1 MRAFLGII
9 VGIVVALAAA
19 SCVAV
24 IGGWLFPTPL
34 QRAIEMTPDGVR
46 SAFGDMPLGARLTLV
61 VAWLAGGFAAGAV
74 AKAISRQRW
83 AAWTVIIL
91 FALYALATVLL
102 LPMPAWLQALGIVA
116 PLVGGAIGE
125 GLVSAAPPATPDH
138 TEPAIG
144 D

>member
-9 VGIVVALAAA
+9 VGIVVALAVA
-19 SCVAV
+19 SGVAL
-24 IGGWLFPTPL
+24 IGGWLFPTSL
-34 QRAIEMTPDGVR
+34 RQAVEMTPQGAR
-46 SAFGDMPLGARLTLV
+46 SAFVDMPLGARLTLI
-61 VAWLAGGFAAGAV
+61 VAWFAGSLGAGAA

-91 FALYALATVLL
+91 FALYALATILL
-102 LPMPAWLQALGIVA
+102 LPMPGWLQALGIVA

-125 GLVSAAPPATPDH
+125 GLVSANPPATPGV